1 MVVKLS
7 LVDALGSGWKFD
19 DPYVQENA
27 ADPTSYQSA
36 RMSYQS
42 YAKHRGKV
50 QEGV

>member
-7 LVDALGSGWKFD
+7 LVDALGSDWKF